1 MAGMLKVTGAAA
13 LAMHTMAL
21 LASSPRTRKTW
32 EMARS
37 MGVHES
43 HLSAVLIRLAN
54 RGYLEA
60 IRGPQ
65 GGYRLARDARKIRL
79 IEVYEAMEGKFAPQE
94 CLLAK
99 PVCPRRKCVLGG
111 LMKKINREVGDY
123 LKNTRVSDLAEKSI
137 KE

>member
-1 MAGMLKVTGAAA
+1 MTEILKLSGATA

-21 LASSPRTRKTW
+21 LASAPRTRKTW

-37 MGVHES
+37 MGVHEF
-43 HLSAVLIRLAN
+43 HLSKVLIRLTN

-65 GGYRLARDARKIRL
+65 GGYRLAKDPRKVRL
-79 IEVYEAMEGKFAPQE
+79 IEVYEAMEGKFAPQD
-94 CLLAK
+94 CLLGK

-111 LMKKINREVGDY
+111 LIKKINKEVGDY
-123 LKNTRVSDLAEKSI
+123 LKNTRVSDLAEKDG